1 MKDIILSLID
11 NIFFKYLFQWIVYMK
26 DIDTLG
32 YVMIVF
38 IIGFIIKIYYESDMF
53 QLKCIISDVDG
64 KRYCVRER
72 DKLELVADLL
82 AKTNQK
88 MKQVVEYMGEKYPK
102 RENVKR
108 LVKNFNPRK
117 ISETLPT
124 STYTAYSENKGEKI
138 AFCTTTTKQ
147 GNRLIDENT
156 LMFVALHE
164 LSHIMTKSVGHT
176 TEFWSNFRFVLKNAV
191 TINIY
196 NPVNYKEKPTQ
207 YCGMTITDNPY
218 YDM

>member
-1 MKDIILSLID
+1 
-11 NIFFKYLFQWIVYMK
+11 MK

-147 GNRLIDENT
+147 GKRLIDENT

-164 LSHIMTKSVGHT
+164 LSHIMTKSVCHT